1 MYAKVF
7 QSMFQGSLATRG
19 PWQAVV
25 TFQQMLVLADR
36 FGIVDMTPEAIS
48 RQTTI
53 PLEIIREGLAALE
66 KPDPESRRPDHEGRR
81 IILLDPA
88 RKWGWQIVNHSYYAQ
103 IRSGEERAAYQRQY
117 MREWRQ
123 GKRRTPQGDAKP
135 KAKGNG
141 VDTLGALP
149 EWVPADLY
157 AAWWKAKP
165 KRARTPKAHELAVAQ
180 LGKLKEAGN
189 DPTAIL
195 EHCIRSGYQGIFAPH
210 TPNGKHVTP
219 PPATGARC
227 YYCSDAAVK
236 LTNDIPHCARADHLD
251 FAIARRQ

>member
-7 QSMFQGSLATRG
+7 NSIYDGSLATVG
-19 PWQAVV
+19 PWQALVC
-25 TFQQMLVLADR
+25 FQQLLVLADR
-36 FGIVDMTPEAIS
+36 HGIVDKTPEAIS

-53 PLEIIREGLAALE
+53 PLDIITTGLAALE
-66 KPDPESRRPDHEGRR
+66 APDPDSRRPDHEGRR
-81 IILLDPA
+81 IIRLDPS
-88 RKWGWQIVNHSYYAQ
+88 RSWGWQIVNHAHYAQ

-117 MREWRQ
+117 MRDWRA
-123 GKRRTPQGDAKP
+123 GKRRTREGDAKP

-141 VDTLGALP
+141 ADTLCALP

-180 LGKLKEAGN
+180 LAKLKEAGN

-210 TPNGKHVTP
+210 TANGKHVTP
-219 PPATGARC
+219 PPATGAKC
-227 YYCSDAAVK
+227 HYCAQSAVK
-236 LTNDIPHCARADHLD
+236 ITNDIPHCERLDHLD
-251 FAIARRQ
+251 FAIARRV